1 MGRGSDWTELMEY
14 FGEQKGKELS
24 LSTVTSQD
32 WEVLVLGKEPE
43 CWSVG
48 LLRGLGGGQEFWDK

>member
-1 MGRGSDWTELMEY
+1 MEY
-14 FGEQKGKELS
+14 FGEQKGKELF